1 MNSGLVSSR
10 YAKALYDFSVIK
22 GKPERVY
29 QDLLLL
35 YDALCN
41 LGKIGEC
48 IPCLCDETQT
58 FLQLVIRNK
67 RVGYLKFICNY
78 FISLYRKENGITS
91 ARLVSASESKE
102 LEAKVTEM
110 LKAEG
115 YTKIEFDSEV
125 NPGLL
130 GGFVLTVDDKRLDAS
145 LSTQLKTIAKEFE
158 EKNKRII

>member
-10 YAKALYDFSVIK
+10 YAKALYDFSKLK

-29 QDLLLL
+29 QDVLLLSESL
-35 YDALCN
+35 DN
-41 LGKIGEC
+41 VGQIGEC
-48 IPCLCDETQT
+48 IPRLCDETQT

-67 RVGYLKFICNY
+67 RVGYLKFICIC

-91 ARLVSASESKE
+91 ARLVSASESRE
-102 LEAKVTEM
+102 LEAKVTEL

-125 NPGLL
+125 NPDLL